1 MVCRHLPS
9 RGRNNRGQNFGNA
22 RRRRTSRPPPDKKM
36 AETEITASEP
46 GAIIRGQVTAG
57 RPLRQRTLFT
67 RIQGASQNYPI
78 ESLRSATTM
87 ILAAVIAQTG
97 VSLAAGAIAVGVP
110 PDVAKQGISMGFSTN
125 RDTMDHAKARSMTLC
140 KISGSLISGILCQVV
155 ATFENKCVA
164 VAIDPQVQTSGFGW
178 AVADTEQASKNNALF
193 KCNATAGP
201 NRENACKITDSYCDR
216 SAKSN

>member
-1 MVCRHLPS
+1 
-9 RGRNNRGQNFGNA
+9 
-22 RRRRTSRPPPDKKM
+22 M

-78 ESLRSATTM
+78 ESLRSAKGVNMQWKTTTM